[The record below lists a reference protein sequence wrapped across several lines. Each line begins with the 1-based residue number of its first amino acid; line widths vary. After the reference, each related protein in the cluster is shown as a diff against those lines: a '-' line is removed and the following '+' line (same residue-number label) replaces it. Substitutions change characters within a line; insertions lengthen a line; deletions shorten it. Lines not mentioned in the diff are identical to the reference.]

1 MPSLAIHGGDP
12 ALSQVGPVPTWPQ
25 PHPEDE
31 AALRDV
37 LWSGKWGS
45 THGEMSR
52 TFAGEF
58 AEYQQAAHGIT
69 VANGTVGLV
78 AALRAC
84 GIGVGDEV
92 IVPSYT
98 FIATASAALFVG
110 AVPVMADI
118 DPATHLLTP
127 DAVEAAI
134 TERTRAVIPVHLAG
148 RPMDLAPLQEL
159 AHRHGLRVIEDCA
172 QAIGASYQGRP
183 VGTNGD
189 LGVFSFQSSKNMT
202 AGEGGVVV
210 TDDEALANALY
221 SAVNVGRVRGGGWYE
236 HRAIGYNLRMTE
248 FQSALLREQLRRH
261 PADQDVRSANARILR
276 DDLCAGGDRILLPTA
291 DPAISRH
298 GHHLFLFRLPRLGAD
313 GLRDTAV
320 EALHAEGVEASAGYV
335 PLHRNEALVE
345 ESRRLT
351 ERLGQPLPQPPC
363 PNTELDAT
371 DTVWLPQ
378 TMLLGS
384 EEQTH
389 AIAQAILKVSG
400 AIEELRAIA
409 DANEGVRQ

>member
-1 MPSLAIHGGDP
+1 
-12 ALSQVGPVPTWPQ
+12 
-25 PHPEDE
+25 
-31 AALRDV
+31 
-37 LWSGKWGS
+37 
-45 THGEMSR
+45 
-52 TFAGEF
+52 
-58 AEYQQAAHGIT
+58 
-69 VANGTVGLV
+69 
-78 AALRAC
+78 
-84 GIGVGDEV
+84 
-92 IVPSYT
+92 
-98 FIATASAALFVG
+98 
-110 AVPVMADI
+110 
-118 DPATHLLTP
+118 
-127 DAVEAAI
+127 
-134 TERTRAVIPVHLAG
+134 
-148 RPMDLAPLQEL
+148 
-159 AHRHGLRVIEDCA
+159 
-172 QAIGASYQGRP
+172 
-183 VGTNGD
+183 
-189 LGVFSFQSSKNMT
+189 
-202 AGEGGVVV
+202 VVV

-363 PNTELDAT
+363 PNTELVAT